1 MFVIAVYCP
10 VAQAEDIKFAMFR
23 AGAGRIGQYEACA
36 FEYPGVGQFRPLDGA
51 HPHVGQVGE
60 IERVK
65 EVKVE
70 MVCKEECLGQVIA
83 AMRRAHPYEEPAFHV
98 LKNYSA
104 QFES

>member
-10 VAQAEDIKFAMFR
+10 VAQVEDIKFAMFR
-23 AGAGRIGQYEACA
+23 AGAGRIGNYEACA
-36 FEYPGVGQFRPLDGA
+36 FEYQGVGQFKALEGA
-51 HPHVGQVGE
+51 QPKVGQVGE

-65 EVKVE
+65 EVKIE
-70 MVCKEECLGQVIA
+70 MVCKEECLGRVIA
-83 AMRRAHPYEEPAFHV
+83 ALRQAHPYEEPAFHV